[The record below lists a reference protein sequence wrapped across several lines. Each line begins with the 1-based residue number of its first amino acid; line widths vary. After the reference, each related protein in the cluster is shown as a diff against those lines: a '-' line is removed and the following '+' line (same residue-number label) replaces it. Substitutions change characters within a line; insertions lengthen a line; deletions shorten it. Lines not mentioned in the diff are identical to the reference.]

1 VSHAAAPMETMVQRV
16 QRALQDAALGRAVWR
31 TTDGMRSN
39 RRRAVDAVDDWEAKR
54 ERARQIRAHT
64 IAHLDYYLAQL
75 AQRVRALGGHV
86 YFAETAGDAVQYVLE
101 VARRHRVRTVVK
113 SKSMVSEEIELNAHL
128 AAHGITAVETDLG
141 EYIVQLAGERPS
153 HLIAP
158 AMHKDRQ
165 QIAALFSQVAGE
177 PLPTDA
183 ATLNGFARRTL
194 RRTFLE
200 ADMGITGCNFAVAE
214 TGTLVLV
221 TNEGNGRM
229 VTTLPRVQVTLMGM
243 ERVVP
248 TLDDL
253 DALLDVLARS
263 ATGQKMS
270 SYTTLTHGP
279 RRPGEPDGPEELHLV
294 IVDNGRSQM
303 LGTEFQEALHCI
315 RCSACQN
322 VCPVFQHVGGHAYG
336 WVYGGPIGAVITPLL
351 RDIRQWGEL
360 ADASSLC
367 GACTAVCPVK
377 IPLHDLLI
385 GLRRESERHG
395 QAPRRFRQAF
405 GVWRRLMSD
414 ARRWERGLKLLQI
427 MQRPFVHGGR
437 LRWAPPPIDQWL
449 AHRELPAL
457 APQSFRQWW
466 RAERGG

>member
-1 VSHAAAPMETMVQRV
+1 MRARV
-16 QRALQDAALGRAVWR
+16 RRALQDTALGRAVWR
-31 TTDGMRSN
+31 TTDGMRSS
-39 RRRAVDAVDDWEAKR
+39 RRRAVAAVDDWEAKR

-64 IAHLDYYLAQL
+64 LDHLDYYLTML

-86 YFAETAGDAVQYVLE
+86 FFADTAQDAVDYVLD
-101 VARRHRVRTVVK
+101 VARRHGVRSVVK

-128 AAHGITAVETDLG
+128 ARAGITAVETDLG
-141 EYIVQLAGERPS
+141 EYIVQLGNDRPS

-158 AMHKDRQ
+158 AMHKNRS
-165 QIAALFSQVAGE
+165 QIAQLFSQVAGE
-177 PLPTDA
+177 ALPDDA
-183 ATLNGFARRTL
+183 PSLNAFARRTL
-194 RRTFLE
+194 RQKFLE

-229 VTTLPRVQVTLMGM
+229 VTALPRIQVTLMGM

-248 TLDDL
+248 TMDDL

-270 SYTTLTHGP
+270 SYTTLTQGP
-279 RRPGEPDGPEELHLV
+279 RRAGEPDGPEELHLV
-294 IVDNGRSQM
+294 IVDNGRSNM
-303 LGTEFQEALHCI
+303 LGGEFQEALQCI

-351 RDIRQWGEL
+351 RDLDQWGEL
-360 ADASSLC
+360 AEASSLC
-367 GACTAVCPVK
+367 GACTEVCPVK

-385 GLRRESERHG
+385 GLRRETARRG
-395 QAPRRFRQAF
+395 QAPRPYPAVFR
-405 GVWRRLMSD
+405 VWRRVMAD
-414 ARRWERGLKLLQI
+414 ARRWERGLKALQLLQ
-427 MQRPFVHGGR
+427 RPLVRDGR
-437 LRWAPPPIDQWL
+437 WRWAPPPVSDWL
-449 AHRELPAL
+449 AHRELPAV

-466 RAERGG
+466 RAQRGMGR